1 MNQAVIDI
9 GSNSMRLTVYNID
22 GSDFD
27 ILFRDKV
34 IAGLAGY
41 VEQGSLS
48 KGGIDRAVSAL
59 GHFRDVIDNLSIEN
73 VCVFATASLRNIN
86 NTEEA
91 VEEISARSGFEIDV
105 ISGEEEAL
113 LGYQGSMRECH
124 MDSGVFVDVGGAS
137 TEAVIFAD
145 GAMISSKSYEVGS
158 LKLYKEC
165 VSKLVPGKEGIAR
178 IREAVNGAFGKKSFR
193 GKGMPDSMIC
203 IGGTARAIMKTACY
217 LYDLP
222 ADTREITK
230 SQFYEVGRKLLSS
243 QEEAAALILRIAPER
258 IHTMI
263 PGYLILR
270 EIADRIEPEIFA
282 VGRCGVREG
291 YLCRKILK

>member
-1 MNQAVIDI
+1 
-9 GSNSMRLTVYNID
+9 MRLTVYNID
-22 GSDFD
+22 GTDFEV
-27 ILFRDKV
+27 LFRDKV

-41 VEQGSLS
+41 VEDGSLS
-48 KGGIDRAVSAL
+48 RAGIDRAVSAL
-59 GHFRDVIDNLSIEN
+59 GHFRDVTDNLDIEQ
-73 VCVFATASLRNIN
+73 VCVFATASLRNIR

-91 VEEISARSGFEIDV
+91 VETISARSGFEIDV

-113 LGYQGSMRECH
+113 FGYQGAMRECH

-145 GAMISSKSYEVGS
+145 GEMISSKSYEIGS
-158 LKLYKEC
+158 LKLYKDC
-165 VSKLVPGKEGIAR
+165 VTKLIPGKDGIAR
-178 IREAVNGAFGKKSFR
+178 IRAAIGEEFGKKSFR
-193 GKGMPDSMIC
+193 GKNMPDTMIT
-203 IGGTARAIMKTACY
+203 IGGTARAIMKIACY

-222 ADTREITK
+222 AQTREITK
-230 SQFYEVGRKLLSS
+230 DQFYEVGRKLLSS

-291 YLCRKILK
+291 YLCKKILK